1 MQQKEGKRW
10 QNTSIKATQRSNDD
24 KSKVKRLEMLLE
36 DLVMQKYIYI
46 YIYIYIKPWK
56 RVKPRNNNSN

>member
-1 MQQKEGKRW
+1 MQQKEGKRC

-24 KSKVKRLEMLLE
+24 KSKVKRLEMRLE
-36 DLVMQKYIYI
+36 DLVMQKDI